1 MAGRRLVDAAKLF
14 NASKSITQK
23 HIALRSNQ
31 LDAFNKTS
39 TLAKAVKN
47 QTDRVTLTA
56 AAAIELSKRF
66 SEEAPSYA
74 RAAAEQATGASRQHD
89 DIPRKNT
96 VDRDAGVVEPKEGLE
111 QDHHYDRSEQNTS
124 VRPPPEAEL
133 EIEQE
138 EAPRRPLP
146 DGTIP
151 TSGVTLEQE
160 EKGQDTFSKRPVGEA
175 PKEPLVEEKHDPIR
189 QEDEGIQPV
198 ESDESTI
205 PLPGQP
211 RGQSSAATETIPSHA
226 NDLQPLSTSSPVQD
240 LQKGHDRDVFYAR
253 SVESQPAASSRPR
266 AQIPN
271 HTATTQASDE
281 HVDDRRLNQ
290 DVFYK
295 QDASRQ
301 AAPEQEELP
310 EGINT
315 DVFHSTRV
323 AQMLGSD
330 PFSRKEHAKRRGP
343 TVNPFIP
350 PQYQAGHG
358 HDIAA
363 SKQAHLSASEP
374 PVQTTQAQTRTTEK
388 EMQNLASQLAQD
400 AQNNAAAAEV
410 CNSTSPLRSM
420 LIS

>member
-14 NASKSITQK
+14 NASKSVATK

-47 QTDRVTLTA
+47 QTNRVTLTA

-74 RAAAEQATGASRQHD
+74 RAAAQQATGTPQHE
-89 DIPRKNT
+89 DIPQKDT
-96 VDRDAGVVEPKEGLE
+96 VKRDAPVDAPEEGLQ
-111 QDHHYDRSEQNTS
+111 QDHHYEPSEQNTT
-124 VRPPPEAEL
+124 VRPPPEGEL

-160 EKGQDTFSKRPVGEA
+160 ELGQDTFSERAVPEA
-175 PKEPLVEEKHDPIR
+175 PKQPLVEEKGRPQR
-189 QEDEGIQPV
+189 EEEGITPV

-205 PLPGQP
+205 PLPGKP
-211 RGQSSAATETIPSHA
+211 TGQSSASAETIPSHA
-226 NDLQPLSTSSPVQD
+226 NDLQPPAKSSRIGN
-240 LQKGHDRDVFYAR
+240 LEAGHDRDVFYAR
-253 SVESQPAASSRPR
+253 SVESKSSPSSQPR
-266 AQIPN
+266 
-271 HTATTQASDE
+271 TQLPTHAGTRQAGDE
-281 HVDDRRLNQ
+281 HVDGKRLNQ
-290 DVFYK
+290 EVFYSQESSK
-295 QDASRQ
+295 QDKVA
-301 AAPEQEELP
+301 EQEDIP

-330 PFSRKEHAKRRGP
+330 PYSKKQYARKKGP
-343 TVNPFIP
+343 PTGNPFIP
-350 PQYQAGHG
+350 AQYLAGHG
-358 HDIAA
+358 HESTVKAQPQDTTA
-363 SKQAHLSASEP
+363 EP
-374 PVQTTQAQTRTTEK
+374 PMEDAQPATSQK
-388 EMQNLASQLAQD
+388 EMQDLASQVARD
-400 AQNNAAAAEV
+400 AQSNAATASEV
-410 CNSTSPLRSM
+410 CSPAFKS
-420 LIS
+420 